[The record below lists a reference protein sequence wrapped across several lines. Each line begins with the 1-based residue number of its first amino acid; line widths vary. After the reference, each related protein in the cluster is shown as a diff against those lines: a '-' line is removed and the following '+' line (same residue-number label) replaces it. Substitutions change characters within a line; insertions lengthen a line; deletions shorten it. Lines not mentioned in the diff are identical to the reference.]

1 MAMRSWLFVPGD
13 SETKLAK
20 TAGTGADVIVI
31 DLEDSVAPEHK
42 GQAREQARNWLNAHR
57 SQVLDSR
64 IHGCWIRIN
73 AIGTPWWREDLVTVM
88 QGAPEGIVVPKCEG
102 AEQLQTLAAEL
113 YEVEQRNGIPTNT
126 TSVLALAGETPAS
139 ALSIASFAGVTQP
152 RLIGLGWGPEDLA
165 AALGATRKRD
175 SGGAW
180 TDALRLVRA
189 QVLLAS
195 HARGVLAID
204 AIYPEFKDMDALRK
218 AAEAARAD
226 GFSGMLAVHPD
237 QVPVI
242 NEAFTPSAEEL
253 AKAQAIIDVF
263 AANPGAGVIDFNGRM
278 VDRPHLEQAKRLLQ
292 AAA

>member
-20 TAGTGADVIVI
+20 TAGTGADVVVI
-31 DLEDSVAPEHK
+31 DLEDSVAPQFK
-42 GQAREQARNWLNAHR
+42 NQARAQALNWLNAHR

-64 IHGCWIRIN
+64 NHGRWIRIN

-88 QGAPEGIVVPKCEG
+88 QGAPEGIVLPKCEG

-126 TSVLALAGETPAS
+126 TRVLALAGETPAS
-139 ALSIASFAGVTQP
+139 ALAIATFANLTQP
-152 RLIGLGWGPEDLA
+152 RLIGLGWGAEDLA

-180 TDALRLVRA
+180 TDAFRLVRA
-189 QVLLAS
+189 QVLLAA

-204 AIYPEFKDMDALRK
+204 AIYPEFKDMDALKK

-226 GFSGMLAVHPD
+226 GFSGMLAVHPE

-253 AKAQAIIDVF
+253 AKARAIVDVF
-263 AANPGAGVIDFNGRM
+263 AANPGAGVVDFNGRM